1 MKTIPDITNLTANV
15 APNTKSEEIKNKIP
29 DTRGFY
35 TTLEFNR
42 LTKIIVDAR
51 VTQEFNM
58 IKGIN
63 ETRILVKHISCK
75 CRREFDARKCH
86 SRQKWSNDKCQCE
99 CKKPI

>member
-29 DTRGFY
+29 DIRGFY
-35 TTLEFNR
+35 TTFEFNR

-63 ETRILVKHISCK
+63 EARILVKHISCK
-75 CRREFDARKCH
+75 CRHEFDGRKCH

-99 CKKPI
+99 CKNPM